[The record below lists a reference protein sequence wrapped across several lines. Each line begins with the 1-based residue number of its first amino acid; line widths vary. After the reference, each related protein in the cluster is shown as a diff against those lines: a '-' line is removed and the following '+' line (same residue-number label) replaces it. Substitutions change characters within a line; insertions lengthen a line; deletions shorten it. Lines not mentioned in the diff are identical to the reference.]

1 LLVVD
6 DDAFSRKLMAMYL
19 APLGGE
25 VLQAAS
31 GAECLQRVAEGVPQ
45 LVLMDCQMPEMDG
58 FETVT
63 RLRAQGYEGVI
74 LALTGNSDEVTLQRC
89 REVGMNGHLSKPIQA
104 PALKQAVQ
112 QALGLAD
119 GSAAAASPPIAAQ
132 PTVNPTP
139 ESSSDDDDPTAR
151 VRELAR
157 SANSPALLQR
167 LAAAFAKNSGAVM
180 AEIEAAQGQ
189 VERLQALGHKLRG
202 SAGSFG
208 AHRLSELAGRLE
220 SAPESDLGPL
230 LEEWAR
236 VRKLLQALMDGG
248 CPT

>member
-1 LLVVD
+1 MVD

-25 VLQAAS
+25 VVQAAS

-63 RLRAQGYEGVI
+63 RLRAQGYQGVI
-74 LALTGNSDEVTLQRC
+74 LALTGNSDQATLQRC

-112 QALGLAD
+112 EALGMAVAPSSA
-119 GSAAAASPPIAAQ
+119 GSSPPAAA
-132 PTVNPTP
+132 PTLAEPTP
-139 ESSSDDDDPTAR
+139 EREPDDDPTAR

-167 LAAAFAKNSGAVM
+167 LAAAFVKNTGAVM
-180 AEIEAAQGQ
+180 AEIEGVQGQ
-189 VERLQALGHKLRG
+189 ADRLQALGHKLRG

-220 SAPESDLGPL
+220 SDPDSNLAPL
-230 LEEWAR
+230 LQEWAR
-236 VRKLLQALMDGG
+236 VRKLLEAVMDGG
-248 CPT
+248 SPT

>member
-1 LLVVD
+1 MVD

-25 VLQAAS
+25 VVQAAS
-31 GAECLQRVAEGVPQ
+31 GAECLQRVAEGLPQ

-63 RLRAQGYEGVI
+63 RLRAQGYQGVI

-112 QALGLAD
+112 EALGLAVAPPSA
-119 GSAAAASPPIAAQ
+119 GPSPTAAAPS
-132 PTVNPTP
+132 TVNPTP
-139 ESSSDDDDPTAR
+139 ESSSDDPTAR

-167 LAAAFAKNSGAVM
+167 LAAAFVKNTGAVM
-180 AEIEAAQGQ
+180 AEIEGVQGQ
-189 VERLQALGHKLRG
+189 ADRLQALGHKLRG

-220 SAPESDLGPL
+220 SDPDSNLAPL
-230 LEEWAR
+230 LQEWAR
-236 VRKLLQALMDGG
+236 VRKLLEAVMDGG
-248 CPT
+248 SPT